1 MINLGHVIAEQ
12 RNTTTSLMYDKA
24 YQSNMRSLLQ
34 RPTSV
39 TLNGSR
45 PNSAIFLNLDSR
57 PTSGKLPISRFRQL
71 LEFQTL
77 E

>member
-12 RNTTTSLMYDKA
+12 RNTPTLIYDKA